1 MQCLYPHGITPI
13 TNLKSEQKFYWGS
26 LYGSAQA
33 LALIEFAK
41 TQNNVILVVAND
53 ISHFDQ
59 LFKSL
64 HFYNTGLDILRFDS
78 WEVLAFDHFSP
89 HPDITSSRL
98 NTLSR
103 LPNLKRGIVV
113 TTLESLIKQLCPLA
127 FSKAYSLKVGDTL
140 ELQAFS
146 QRLLKIGY
154 NRVMKVMEHG
164 EFSVKGSLIDIYPM
178 GAKLPCRLDL
188 FDQEIESIRPFDIS
202 TQRSTE
208 TKQEIFL
215 LPAREFATDQN
226 SIEIFKKNYQKTFD
240 NTSGF
245 IFDEV
250 SESRLP
256 SGIEFY
262 LSLFFTHTN
271 TLLDYLPSDSI
282 IATSQG
288 FSSLVESTYDEI
300 NSRYQQASDNFDRLP
315 LPIKQVFIEK
325 QQLFSQIKQRQQLL
339 IGSSKHEE
347 KLGNLNFAS
356 KLLPSL
362 DINAQNKVPLK
373 KFLVF
378 EKKFSG
384 KILIVC
390 ESEGRQSVLSD
401 LLISHELKPSPVE
414 GWQGF
419 LSSDKKLCITNDEL
433 SEGLLTQ
440 NIAIITEV
448 NLFGTDVVKQQCRR
462 RAKHKDFDEAI
473 KSLVEIQIGDPIV
486 HEGYGVGRYLGL
498 RTQVFDELTQDF
510 LVLEYADN
518 AKLMV
523 PITSLNLISRY
534 SGTLPETAPL
544 HKLGTNQWTKAKQ
557 KAHKALYDIAAE
569 LLEIYA
575 KRELQ
580 KGFAF
585 PAPDDAY
592 SSFVASFP
600 FEETPDQLKTMGE
613 VLADM
618 QSHKPM
624 DRLVCGDVGFGKT
637 EIAMR
642 AAFLAVESG
651 KQVAVLVPT
660 TLLANQYFEL
670 LKDRFIKYP
679 VEIAAISRFQSAKE
693 QTLIKQKLRAG
704 KVDIVIGTHKLIHGS
719 IKYKNLGL
727 IIIDEEHRFGVKQK
741 ESLKKNRGESDILT
755 MTATPIPRTLNMAL
769 GSLRDLSIIAT
780 PPQGRSAIQTFV
792 KEWDD
797 DMIKETCFREM
808 HRGGQIFVLHNDI
821 DSIDNM
827 AEKLKLLMKNTHI
840 RIAHGQM
847 PSRELEQIMSDFYHG
862 RFQILVCT
870 TIIETGIDIP
880 NANTIIINNAQNFGL
895 AQLHQLRGRV
905 GRSYHRAY
913 AYLVIKSHQS
923 LSDNARKRLEA
934 VESLEELGS
943 GFMLANH
950 DLEIRGAGDLL
961 GDNQSGKISEIGFNL
976 YHDLLKRTVDAMR
989 AGKKINPNDPI
1000 NREIEIDTGLAC
1012 IIPEIYLGDVH
1023 ERLVLY
1029 KRIANAKDNTELTD
1043 LQIEMIDR
1051 FGLLP
1056 DPIKNLF
1063 ATTRLKLSCEK
1074 IGIDKIS
1081 IYDDKAYIIFAD
1093 KINIEPIKIINLVQT
1108 HPKSYQFKGQ
1118 NQLIFK
1124 REMPEN
1130 IERIELIEDLLNT
1143 LKNLA
1148 PKFT

>member
-1 MQCLYPHGITPI
+1 MCHLYPQGTTPF
-13 TNLKSEQKFYWGS
+13 SSGQKFHWGA

-41 TQNNVILVVAND
+41 TQDDVVLVVAND
-53 ISHFDQ
+53 ITHFEQ

-64 HFYNTGLDILRFDS
+64 CFYNDDLEILKLDN

-98 NTLSR
+98 NTLSK
-103 LPNLKRGIVV
+103 LPNLKRGIVIV
-113 TTLESLIKQLCPLA
+113 TLESLVQRLCPIA
-127 FSKAYSLKVGDTL
+127 FSEGYSFNLKVGDTL
-140 ELQAFS
+140 EIQAFT

-154 NRVMKVMEHG
+154 NRVTKVMAHG
-164 EFSVKGSLIDIYPM
+164 EFSVKGALIDIYPM
-178 GAKLPCRLDL
+178 GANTPFRLDL
-188 FDQEIESIRPFDIS
+188 FDQEIDSIRAFDVT
-202 TQRSTE
+202 TQRSVE
-208 TKQEIFL
+208 VVQAVSL

-226 SIEIFKKNYQKTFD
+226 SIEIFQQNYQKTFGD
-240 NTSGF
+240 TEGF
-245 IFDEV
+245 VFDEV
-250 SESRLP
+250 TNARLP

-262 LSLFFTHTN
+262 LPLFFTQTN
-271 TLLDYLPSDSI
+271 TLFDYLPSTSIVASSEGLNAFVDSVYNEI
-282 IATSQG
+282 
-288 FSSLVESTYDEI
+288 SS
-300 NSRYQQASDNFDRLP
+300 RHQQASENLDRLP
-315 LPIKQVFIEK
+315 LPIAQVFIEK
-325 QQLFSQIKQRQQLL
+325 QQLFSQIKQRQQVV
-339 IGSSKHEE
+339 IGSSKQEE
-347 KLGNLNFAS
+347 KPGRLNFDTQ
-356 KLLPSL
+356 LLPPL
-362 DINAQNKVPLK
+362 NINAQNKAPLK
-373 KFLVF
+373 KFLAF

-390 ESEGRQSVLSD
+390 ESQGRQSVLSD
-401 LLISHELKPSPVE
+401 LLTSHALTPSAVDT
-414 GWQGF
+414 WQDF
-419 LSSDKKLCITNDEL
+419 LDSNKKLCITNDEL

-440 NIAIITEV
+440 DIAIITEV
-448 NLFGTDVVKQQCRR
+448 NLFGADVVKQKRRR

-473 KSLVEIQIGDPIV
+473 KSLVEIQRGDPVV
-486 HEGYGVGRYLGL
+486 HENYGVGRYLGL
-498 RTQVFDELTQDF
+498 KTQTFDGLTQDF
-510 LVLEYADN
+510 LMLEYAKGS
-518 AKLMV
+518 KLMV
-523 PITSLNLISRY
+523 PMTSLNLISRY
-534 SGTLPETAPL
+534 SGASPELAPL
-544 HKLGTNQWTKAKQ
+544 HKLGTNQWSKAKQ
-557 KAHKALYDIAAE
+557 KAHEALHDIAAE

-575 KRELQ
+575 KRESQ
-580 KGFAF
+580 QGFAF
-585 PAPDDAY
+585 APPSDAY

-651 KQVAVLVPT
+651 KQVAILVPT
-660 TLLANQYFEL
+660 TLLANQHYESF
-670 LKDRFIKYP
+670 KDRFVNYP
-679 VEIAAISRFQSAKE
+679 IEIAALSRFQGSKQQAE
-693 QTLIKQKLRAG
+693 IKQKLVQG
-704 KVDIVIGTHKLIHGS
+704 KIDIVIGTHKLIQGG
-719 IKYKNLGL
+719 IKYKQLGL
-727 IIIDEEHRFGVKQK
+727 VIIDEEHRFGVKQK
-741 ESLKKNRGESDILT
+741 ESLKKMRGESDILT

-769 GSLRDLSIIAT
+769 GSLRELSIIAT

-792 KEWDD
+792 KEWNDEA
-797 DMIKETCFREM
+797 IKEACSREM

-827 AEKLKLLMKNTHI
+827 AENLKTLMPNAQV

-847 PSRELEQIMSDFYHG
+847 PTRELEQIMGDFYHG

-905 GRSYHRAY
+905 GRSHHRAY

-923 LSDNARKRLEA
+923 LSDNAKKRLEA
-934 VESLEELGS
+934 LESLEELGA

-976 YHDLLKRTVDAMR
+976 YHDLLKRTVDAIR
-989 AGKKINPNDPI
+989 AGKKINLNDPI
-1000 NREIEIDTGLAC
+1000 NHEIDIDTGIAC
-1012 IIPEIYLGDVH
+1012 IIPETYLGDVH

-1029 KRIANAKDNTELTD
+1029 KRISSCQNNDELKDM
-1043 LQIEMIDR
+1043 QIEMIDR

-1056 DPIKNLF
+1056 EATKNLF
-1063 ATTRLKLSCEK
+1063 AATELKLLCEK
-1074 IGIDKIS
+1074 IGIDKVS
-1081 IYDDKAYIIFAD
+1081 VYDDKAHIVFAD
-1093 KINIEPIKIINLVQT
+1093 KVNIEPIKIINLVQT
-1108 HPKSYQFKGQ
+1108 QPQRYQLKGQ

-1124 REMPEN
+1124 CEMPED
-1130 IERIELIEDLLNT
+1130 IGRIELVEELLKT
-1143 LKNLA
+1143 LA
-1148 PKFT
+1148 A